1 MKKFF
6 SSLLSGDEKMAPSPE
21 IQICFKVYHHLKGKW
36 EPPLASGGKEQ
47 TRVYHVFPLA
57 CCKVV

>member
-21 IQICFKVYHHLKGKW
+21 IQFKY
-36 EPPLASGGKEQ
+36 ASKYTTILRENGSHRWLLEARSKLEF
-47 TRVYHVFPLA
+47 TTYSLWPVAR
-57 CCKVV
+57 